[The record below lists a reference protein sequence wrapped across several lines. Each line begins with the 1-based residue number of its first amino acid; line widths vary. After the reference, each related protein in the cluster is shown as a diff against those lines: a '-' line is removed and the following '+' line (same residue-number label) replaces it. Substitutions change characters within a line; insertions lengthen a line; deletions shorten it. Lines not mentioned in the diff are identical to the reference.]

1 MWGQGDDGDTE
12 VCLYVSGNVQADREK
27 DRVQEKEGEPKGRK
41 LGGGA
46 QDKWRGWP
54 ETGDMLHA
62 WKDKRKGAGTSA
74 GGGND
79 DQLLLLFFS
88 DVANAPKVKRLF
100 RPIKGGPASPVKSIL
115 SCILKPTPSNS
126 RETVSVSSGVC
137 TLSGVTV

>member
-1 MWGQGDDGDTE
+1 MGT
-12 VCLYVSGNVQADREK
+12 LKYVSMLVGMFKQT
-27 DRVQEKEGEPKGRK
+27 GRK
-41 LGGGA
+41 TGFRRRKENQKGASWGGA